1 MRERERK
8 SERERE
14 RESQRERE
22 RERKSER
29 ERERESERE
38 NERERE
44 RKRERQREIERERER
59 IFLIPYIRYGSE
71 IFNVV
76 VNKIANMPFILGSKC
91 ENYVHMGYESI
102 RLFTF
107 IRIN

>member
-22 RERKSER
+22 RERERDRER
-29 ERERESERE
+29 ERERGRE
-38 NERERE
+38 N
-44 RKRERQREIERERER
+44 
-59 IFLIPYIRYGSE
+59 FLIPFIRFGSE

-76 VNKIANMPFILGSKC
+76 VNKIANMPFIFGSKC

-102 RLFTF
+102 RLF
-107 IRIN
+107 NEWCYWSSK

>member
-1 MRERERK
+1 MRERER
-8 SERERE
+8 EG
-14 RESQRERE
+14 
-22 RERKSER
+22 
-29 ERERESERE
+29 
-38 NERERE
+38 
-44 RKRERQREIERERER
+44 ER

-76 VNKIANMPFILGSKC
+76 VNKIANMPFIFGSKC